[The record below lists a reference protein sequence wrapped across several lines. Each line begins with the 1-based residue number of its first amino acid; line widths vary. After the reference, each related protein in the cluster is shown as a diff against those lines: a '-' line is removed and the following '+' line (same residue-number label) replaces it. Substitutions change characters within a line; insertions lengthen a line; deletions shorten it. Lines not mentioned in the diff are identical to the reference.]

1 MHKKVL
7 IAAVAATLTSVP
19 MFSSAA
25 MLSAKGLELD
35 IFGRLQAEL
44 SSIDIDPNPAAVPAE
59 PDDAQLAVRDNGVQS
74 RIGFDVKKDFGGGL
88 AGIGRLEYTQVLGN
102 GDGPGAREQWVGLKG
117 GWGEFNAGRNQAPM
131 KYIGGAAYDV
141 FVATALQARGSG
153 GAMWSPGT
161 GYGAAGFVNHSIK
174 YRTPKGAPITV
185 HALIMPSDSL
195 NSAGG
200 DSGGPGNGVDFNVGA
215 SWGGDL
221 GEIVLGASQDTA
233 NDAQEAVGYD
243 DDETV
248 VRVAGKLKFGALTLL
263 AQYEDIG
270 DALGSGGINADA
282 DPTDPA
288 DFSQQ
293 NACTGG
299 SGFRGGDALF
309 PAGAGQCNT
318 AMNPGGDGEVY
329 FAAVHWKLGKW
340 LLVAQGGKTEA
351 DATPANALAGVPAL
365 GEREASNTTVGVVY
379 FFDKTTRLYAGY
391 QDVSVEESDGTEPDR
406 ESIAL
411 GMRLDF

>member
-1 MHKKVL
+1 MQRNIL
-7 IAAVAATLTSVP
+7 IAAVAATLTSLPVL
-19 MFSSAA
+19 SSAA
-25 MLSAKGLELD
+25 MLSAAGVD
-35 IFGRLQAEL
+35 INIFGKLQAEL
-44 SSIDIDPNPAAVPAE
+44 SSIDIEPNPLVPPPGE
-59 PDDAQLAVRDNGVQS
+59 PDDAQLAIRDNGVQS
-74 RIGFDVKKDFGGGL
+74 RIGFDVKKDVGGGL

-102 GDGPGAREQWVGLKG
+102 GNGPGAREQWVGLKG

-131 KYIGGAAYDV
+131 KYIGGAAYDI

-153 GAMWSPGT
+153 AAMWAPGT

-200 DSGGPGNGVDFNVGA
+200 DSGGPGNGIDVNIGA

-221 GEIVLGASQDTA
+221 GEIMVGVFQDTA
-233 NDAQEAVGYD
+233 NDAQEAVAYD

-248 VRVAGKLKFGALTLL
+248 VRVGGKLNLGAFTLFG
-263 AQYEDIG
+263 QYEDIS
-270 DALGSGGINADA
+270 DALSSGGIDADA
-282 DPTDPA
+282 AIDRV
-288 DFSQQ
+288 

-299 SGFRGGDALF
+299 SGFRGGDELY
-309 PAGAGQCNT
+309 PDGAGQCNT

-340 LLVAQGGKTEA
+340 LLVLQGGKTEA
-351 DATPANALAGVPAL
+351 DATPANALAGVGAL
-365 GEREASNTTVGVVY
+365 AEREATNGTVGVVY

-391 QDVSVEESDGTEPDR
+391 QDVSVEEPDGTEPDR
-406 ESIAL
+406 ESIVL